1 MRAVQSRRD
10 GLQAGAEASEVQY
23 RSLLAPMVS
32 LLQASEPDPWSLE
45 RLCLLPLLPDELAAL
60 EQQAWGPRS

>member
-10 GLQAGAEASEVQY
+10 GLQARAEASEVQY

-60 EQQAWGPRS
+60 EQQARGPRS